1 MPNLSDKMFQSVA
14 NRKFQGGTKKM
25 SVAKNI
31 EITST
36 SKVSFEDAV
45 KRGIERASESLNN
58 VRGAWIK
65 EQKVRIDGGKVSE
78 YEVMMI
84 ITFVLDGSGGGADE
98 DSKANSNAKGKSK
111 KK

>member
-1 MPNLSDKMFQSVA
+1 
-14 NRKFQGGTKKM
+14 M

-36 SKVSFEDAV
+36 SSVSFEDAI

-58 VRGAWIK
+58 VRSAWIK
-65 EQKVRIDGGKVSE
+65 EQKVRIEGGKVSE

-84 ITFVLDGSGGGADE
+84 ITFVLDGGSGADD
-98 DSKANSNAKGKSK
+98 DSKASSRTKGKSK